1 MSSLNKETEYLT
13 LASGKLTDITSLTLH
28 KRFQVGNVLHNGE
41 NSTVFKCKD
50 LKEMEADAAEKVDK
64 RRGKPMV
71 IKIF

>member
-13 LASGKLTDITSLTLH
+13 LPSGKLTDITSLTLH

-50 LKEMEADAAEKVDK
+50 ADADEKVDK